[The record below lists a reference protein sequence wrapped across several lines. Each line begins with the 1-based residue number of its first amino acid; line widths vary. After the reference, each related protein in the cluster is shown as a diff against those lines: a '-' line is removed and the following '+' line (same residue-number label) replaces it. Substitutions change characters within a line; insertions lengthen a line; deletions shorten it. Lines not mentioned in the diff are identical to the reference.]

1 MSKIPPQRISA
12 LFHVFKLF
20 NSNHVI
26 YNFIIYNLQISIFGA
41 KVRKIPLPLF
51 LSLKCC
57 HIMNKLLKLS
67 CLSLFLALVICSCSS
82 PQKYSYETVPN
93 DPLKAR
99 IYTLDNGLKV
109 YLTVNK
115 ETPRIQT
122 FIAVRVGGKNDP
134 AETTGLAHYFEHLMF
149 KGTDK
154 YGTQDYATEKPLLDQ
169 IEQQFEIYRKTTDE
183 TERKAIYHTIDSL
196 SYEASKYAIP
206 NEYDKLMAA
215 IGSTG
220 SNAYTW
226 YDQTVYQE
234 DIPSN
239 QIENW
244 AKIQADRFENNVIR
258 GFHTELEAVYE
269 EKNMSLTRDNS
280 KIQEAI
286 FSSLFPKH
294 PYGTQTVLGT
304 QENLKNPSI
313 TNIKNYYKQWYVPNN
328 MAICMS
334 GDLDPDETIAMI
346 DKYFGSLK
354 PNPELPKLDL
364 PKEDPITAPIVK
376 EVLGPD
382 AESVALAWRFPGASS
397 KDFEIL
403 QVVSQVL
410 YNGQAGLIDLNLNQ
424 QQKVLNSYG
433 YPMGL
438 ADYSALILGGQ
449 PKQGQTLEEVKD
461 LLLSEIKKLRTGEFD
476 EKMLQANINNFKLNE
491 LQSME
496 SNEGRADMFVNSFID
511 GTNWED
517 EVTAIDRMAKLT
529 KEDIAAFANQYL
541 KEDNYAVIY
550 KKQGKDPNEK
560 KMTKPEITP
569 IVSNR
574 DVTSPFLTSIQES
587 VVKPIEPVF
596 LDFKKDMS
604 QLTAKSDI
612 PVLYKQNV
620 ANDLFQLIYVFDM
633 GNNND
638 KALGTAFDYLEYLG
652 TSDMTPEELKSE
664 FYRLACTF
672 YVSPGNERTYVVLSG
687 LNENMPAAMQLFE
700 KLLADAQVNKE
711 AYENLVE
718 DILKART
725 DAKLNQGKNFSR
737 LMNYA
742 MYGPQSPATNVLTEA
757 ELISMNP
764 QELVDRIHNQNNY
777 KHRILYYGPSSSK
790 DLLATID
797 QYHQVPAVLKD
808 IPAGNEYPYLET
820 PTTKVLIAPYE
831 AKQIYMAQI
840 SNLDKK
846 YDPAIEPTRELYNEY
861 FGGGMNSIVF
871 QEMRETRGLAYSA
884 WAGMLPPNYLKY
896 PYTIRT
902 QIATQ
907 NDKMIDAV
915 NTFNDIINNMPES
928 EAAFKLAKEGL
939 INRMRTDR
947 IIKSD
952 IIWTYINAQDLGQNV
967 DPRIKLYND
976 VQTMTLKDIVDFQK
990 EWVKGRTYVY
1000 CILGDKKDLDMN
1012 KLKAVGP
1019 IEELTQQQIFGY

>member
-1 MSKIPPQRISA
+1 M
-12 LFHVFKLF
+12 
-20 NSNHVI
+20 
-26 YNFIIYNLQISIFGA
+26 
-41 KVRKIPLPLF
+41 
-51 LSLKCC
+51 
-57 HIMNKLLKLS
+57 
-67 CLSLFLALVICSCSS
+67 
-82 PQKYSYETVPN
+82 
-93 DPLKAR
+93 
-99 IYTLDNGLKV
+99 
-109 YLTVNK
+109 
-115 ETPRIQT
+115 
-122 FIAVRVGGKNDP
+122 GGKNDP

-154 YGTQDYATEKPLLDQ
+154 FGTQDYATEKPLLDA

-183 TERKAIYHTIDSL
+183 AERKAIYHTIDSL

-244 AKIQADRFENNVIR
+244 AKIQSDRFENNVIR

-269 EKNMSLTRDNS
+269 EKNMSLTRDNE
-280 KIQEAI
+280 KVQEAI

-334 GDLDPDETIAMI
+334 GDLDPEKTIALI
-346 DKYFGSLK
+346 DKYFGRQQ
-354 PNPELPKLDL
+354 PNPELPKLNL
-364 PKEDPITAPIVK
+364 PKEEPISQPVVK
-376 EVLGPD
+376 DVLGPD
-382 AESVALAWRFPGASS
+382 AESIALAWRFPGASD
-397 KDFEIL
+397 KDFETL

-410 YNGQAGLIDLNLNQ
+410 YNGTAGLIDLNLNQ

-438 ADYSALILGGQ
+438 ADYSVLLLGGL
-449 PKQGQTLEEVKD
+449 PKQGQTLDEVKD
-461 LLLSEIKKLRTGEFD
+461 LLLKEINKLRTGDFD
-476 EKMLQANINNFKLNE
+476 DKMLEANINNFKLAQ

-496 SNEGRADMFVNSFID
+496 SNEGRADMFVSSFIN
-511 GTNWED
+511 GTDWKD
-517 EVTAIDRMAKLT
+517 EVNAIDRMSKLT
-529 KEDIAAFANQYL
+529 KEDIVAFANKYL
-541 KEDNYAVIY
+541 KENNYAAIY

-569 IVSNR
+569 IISNR
-574 DVTSPFLTSIQES
+574 DVASPFLVEIQES
-587 VVKPIEPVF
+587 AVQPIEPVF
-596 LDFKKDMS
+596 LDFKKDLN

-612 PVLYKQNV
+612 PILYKQNV
-620 ANDLFQLIYVFDM
+620 TNDLFQLIYVFDM
-633 GNNND
+633 GNNHD

-672 YVSPGNERTYVVLSG
+672 FVSPGNERTYVVLSG
-687 LNENMPAAMQLFE
+687 LNENMPDAMQLFE
-700 KLLADAQVNKE
+700 KLLADAQVNQE
-711 AYENLVE
+711 AYINMAG
-718 DILKART
+718 DILKARA
-725 DAKLNQGKNFSR
+725 DEKLNQGKNFSR
-737 LMNYA
+737 LMSYA
-742 MYGPQSPATNVLTEA
+742 MYGPDSPTTNLLTEA
-757 ELISMNP
+757 ELTKLNP
-764 QELVDRIHNQNNY
+764 QELVDRIHNQNSY

-790 DLLATID
+790 DLLAIIN
-797 QYHQVPAVLKD
+797 QHHQVPETLKD

-820 PTTKVLIAPYE
+820 PATKVLIAPYD

-846 YDPAIEPTRELYNEY
+846 YNPAIEPVRELYNEY

-884 WAGMLPPNYLKY
+884 WAGMMAPSYLKY
-896 PYTIRT
+896 PYVLRT

-928 EAAFKLAKEGL
+928 EAAFKLAKDGL

-947 IIKSD
+947 IIKGD
-952 IIWTYINAQDLGQNV
+952 IIWSYIDAQDLGQSV

-976 VQTMTLKDIVDFQK
+976 VQNMTLKDIADFQK
-990 EWVKGRTYVY
+990 QWVKGRTYVY
-1000 CILGDKKDLDMN
+1000 CILGDKKDLELD
-1012 KLKAVGP
+1012 KLKTVGP
-1019 IEELTQQQIFGY
+1019 IEELTQKQIFGY

>member
-1 MSKIPPQRISA
+1 
-12 LFHVFKLF
+12 
-20 NSNHVI
+20 
-26 YNFIIYNLQISIFGA
+26 
-41 KVRKIPLPLF
+41 
-51 LSLKCC
+51 
-57 HIMNKLLKLS
+57 MNKRLKLS
-67 CLSLFLALVICSCSS
+67 CFSLLLALVIGSCSA
-82 PQKYSYETVPN
+82 PEKYSYETVPY

-154 YGTQDYATEKPLLDQ
+154 FGTQDYATEKPLLDA

-183 TERKAIYHTIDSL
+183 AERKAIYHTIDSL

-244 AKIQADRFENNVIR
+244 AKIQSDRFENNVIR

-269 EKNMSLTRDNS
+269 EKNMSLTRDNE
-280 KIQEAI
+280 KVQEAI

-334 GDLDPDETIAMI
+334 GDLDPEKTIALI
-346 DKYFGSLK
+346 DKYFGRQQ
-354 PNPELPKLDL
+354 PNPELPKLNL
-364 PKEDPITAPIVK
+364 PKEEPISQPVVK
-376 EVLGPD
+376 DVLGPD
-382 AESVALAWRFPGASS
+382 AESIALAWRFPGASD
-397 KDFEIL
+397 KDFETL

-410 YNGQAGLIDLNLNQ
+410 YNGTAGLIDLNLNQ

-438 ADYSALILGGQ
+438 ADYSVLLLGGL
-449 PKQGQTLEEVKD
+449 PKQGQTLDEVKD
-461 LLLSEIKKLRTGEFD
+461 LLLKEINKLRTGDFD
-476 EKMLQANINNFKLNE
+476 DKMLEANINNFKLAQ

-496 SNEGRADMFVNSFID
+496 SNEGRADMFVSSFIN
-511 GTNWED
+511 GTDWKD
-517 EVTAIDRMAKLT
+517 EVNAIDRMSKLT
-529 KEDIAAFANQYL
+529 KEDIVAFANKYL
-541 KEDNYAVIY
+541 KENNYAAIY

-569 IVSNR
+569 IISNR
-574 DVTSPFLTSIQES
+574 DVASPFLAEIQES
-587 VVKPIEPVF
+587 AVQPIEPVF
-596 LDFKKDMS
+596 LDFKKDLN

-612 PVLYKQNV
+612 PILYKQNV
-620 ANDLFQLIYVFDM
+620 TNDLFQLIYVFDM
-633 GNNND
+633 GNNHD

-672 YVSPGNERTYVVLSG
+672 FVSPGNERTYVVLSG
-687 LNENMPAAMQLFE
+687 LNENMPDAMQLFE
-700 KLLADAQVNKE
+700 KLLADAQVNQE
-711 AYENLVE
+711 AYISMAG
-718 DILKART
+718 DILKARA
-725 DAKLNQGKNFSR
+725 DEKLNQGKNFSR
-737 LMNYA
+737 LMSYA
-742 MYGPQSPATNVLTEA
+742 MYGPDSPTTNLLTEA
-757 ELISMNP
+757 ELTKLNP
-764 QELVDRIHNQNNY
+764 QELVDRIHNQNSY

-790 DLLATID
+790 DLLAIIN
-797 QYHQVPAVLKD
+797 QHHQVPETLKD

-820 PTTKVLIAPYE
+820 PATKVLIAPYD

-846 YDPAIEPTRELYNEY
+846 YDPAIEPVRELYNEY

-884 WAGMLPPNYLKY
+884 WAGMMAPSYLKY
-896 PYTIRT
+896 PYVLRT

-928 EAAFKLAKEGL
+928 EAAFKLAKDGL

-947 IIKSD
+947 IIKGD
-952 IIWTYINAQDLGQNV
+952 IIWSYIDAQDLGQSV

-976 VQTMTLKDIVDFQK
+976 VQNMTLKDIADFQK
-990 EWVKGRTYVY
+990 QWVKGRTYVY
-1000 CILGDKKDLDMN
+1000 CILGDKKDLELD
-1012 KLKAVGP
+1012 KLKTIGP
-1019 IEELTQQQIFGY
+1019 IEELTQKQIFGY

>member
-1 MSKIPPQRISA
+1 
-12 LFHVFKLF
+12 
-20 NSNHVI
+20 
-26 YNFIIYNLQISIFGA
+26 
-41 KVRKIPLPLF
+41 
-51 LSLKCC
+51 
-57 HIMNKLLKLS
+57 MNKLLKLS
-67 CLSLFLALVICSCSS
+67 CLSLFLALVMSSCSS
-82 PQKYSYETVPN
+82 QKKYSYETVPN

-122 FIAVRVGGKNDP
+122 FIAVRVSGKNDP

-154 YGTQDYATEKPLLDQ
+154 YGTQDYAAEKPLLDQ
-169 IEQQFEIYRKTTDE
+169 IEQQFEIYRQTTDE
-183 TERKAIYHTIDSL
+183 AERKAIYHTIDSL

-215 IGSTG
+215 IGSSG

-280 KIQEAI
+280 KVQEAI

-334 GDLDPDETIAMI
+334 GDLDPDETIALI
-346 DKYFGSLK
+346 DKYFGGLK
-354 PNPELPKLDL
+354 PNPELPKLNL

-376 EVLGPD
+376 EVLGP
-382 AESVALAWRFPGASS
+382 ESVALAWRFPGLAS
-397 KDFEIL
+397 KDFEVL

-410 YNGQAGLIDLNLNQ
+410 YNGKAGLIDLDLNQ

-438 ADYSALILGGQ
+438 ADYSAFILGGL

-461 LLLSEIKKLRTGEFD
+461 LLLNEIKKLRAGEFD
-476 EKMLQANINNFKLNE
+476 EKMLQANINNFKLYE

-496 SNEGRADMFVNSFID
+496 SNEGRADIFVNSFIN

-529 KEDIAAFANQYL
+529 KEDIVAFADKYL
-541 KEDNYAVIY
+541 KEDNYAVVY

-574 DVTSPFLTSIQES
+574 DVASPFLTSIQENA
-587 VVKPIEPVF
+587 VKPIEPVF

-612 PVLYKQNV
+612 PVLYKQNTT
-620 ANDLFQLIYVFDM
+620 NDLFQLIYVFDM

-711 AYENLVE
+711 AYNNLVG
-718 DILKART
+718 DILKARA
-725 DAKLNQGKNFSR
+725 DAKLNQGQNFSR

-742 MYGPQSPATNVLTEA
+742 MYGPKSPATNLLTEA
-757 ELISMNP
+757 ELASMNP

-790 DLLATID
+790 DLLATIE
-797 QYHQVPAVLKD
+797 QYHQVPATLKD
-808 IPAGNEYPYLET
+808 IPAGNEYSYLET
-820 PTTKVLIAPYE
+820 PATKVLVAPYE

-884 WAGMLPPNYLKY
+884 WAGIMPPSYLKY

-952 IIWTYINAQDLGQNV
+952 IIWTYINAQDLGQSV

-1019 IEELTQQQIFGY
+1019 IEELTQEQIFGY

>member
-1 MSKIPPQRISA
+1 
-12 LFHVFKLF
+12 
-20 NSNHVI
+20 
-26 YNFIIYNLQISIFGA
+26 
-41 KVRKIPLPLF
+41 
-51 LSLKCC
+51 
-57 HIMNKLLKLS
+57 MNKLLKLS
-67 CLSLFLALVICSCSS
+67 CLSLFLALVMSSCSS
-82 PQKYSYETVPN
+82 QKKYSYETVPN

-154 YGTQDYATEKPLLDQ
+154 YGTQDYAAEKPLLDQ
-169 IEQQFEIYRKTTDE
+169 IEQQFEIYRQTTDE
-183 TERKAIYHTIDSL
+183 AERKAIYHTIDSL

-215 IGSTG
+215 IGSSG

-280 KIQEAI
+280 KVQEAI

-334 GDLDPDETIAMI
+334 GDLDPDETIALI

-354 PNPELPKLDL
+354 PNPELPKLNL
-364 PKEDPITAPIVK
+364 PKEDPITAPVVK

-382 AESVALAWRFPGASS
+382 AESVALAWRFPGLAS
-397 KDFEIL
+397 KDFEVL

-410 YNGQAGLIDLNLNQ
+410 YNGKAGLIDLDLNQ

-438 ADYSALILGGQ
+438 ADYSAFILGGL

-461 LLLSEIKKLRTGEFD
+461 LLLNEIKKLRAGEFD
-476 EKMLQANINNFKLNE
+476 EKMLQANINNFKLYE

-496 SNEGRADMFVNSFID
+496 SNEGRADIFVNSFIN
-511 GTNWED
+511 GTNWKD

-529 KEDIAAFANQYL
+529 KEDIVAFADKYL
-541 KEDNYAVIY
+541 KEDNYAVVY

-574 DVTSPFLTSIQES
+574 DVASPFLTSIQENA
-587 VVKPIEPVF
+587 VKPIEPVF

-612 PVLYKQNV
+612 PVLYKQNTT
-620 ANDLFQLIYVFDM
+620 NDLFQLIYVFDM

-700 KLLADAQVNKE
+700 KLLADAQANKE
-711 AYENLVE
+711 AYNNLVG
-718 DILKART
+718 DILKARA
-725 DAKLNQGKNFSR
+725 DAKLNQGQNFSR

-742 MYGPQSPATNVLTEA
+742 MYGPKSPATNLLTEA
-757 ELISMNP
+757 ELASMNP

-777 KHRILYYGPSSSK
+777 KHRILYYGPSSK

-797 QYHQVPAVLKD
+797 QYHQVPATLKD
-808 IPAGNEYPYLET
+808 IPAGNEFSYLET
-820 PTTKVLIAPYE
+820 PATKVLVAPYE

-884 WAGMLPPNYLKY
+884 WAGIMPPSYLKY

-952 IIWTYINAQDLGQNV
+952 IIWTYINAQDLGQSV

-1019 IEELTQQQIFGY
+1019 IEELTQEQIFGY

>member
-1 MSKIPPQRISA
+1 
-12 LFHVFKLF
+12 
-20 NSNHVI
+20 
-26 YNFIIYNLQISIFGA
+26 
-41 KVRKIPLPLF
+41 
-51 LSLKCC
+51 
-57 HIMNKLLKLS
+57 MNKRLKLS
-67 CLSLFLALVICSCSS
+67 CFSLLLALVIGSCSA
-82 PQKYSYETVPN
+82 PEKYSYETVPN

-154 YGTQDYATEKPLLDQ
+154 FGTQDYATEKPLLDA

-183 TERKAIYHTIDSL
+183 AERKAIYHTIDSL

-244 AKIQADRFENNVIR
+244 AKIQSDRFENNVIR

-269 EKNMSLTRDNS
+269 EKNMSLTRDNE
-280 KIQEAI
+280 KVQEAI

-334 GDLDPDETIAMI
+334 GDLDPEKTIALI
-346 DKYFGSLK
+346 DKYFGQQQ
-354 PNPELPKLDL
+354 PNPELPKLNL
-364 PKEDPITAPIVK
+364 PKEEPISQPVVK
-376 EVLGPD
+376 DILGPD
-382 AESVALAWRFPGASS
+382 AESIALAWRFPGASD
-397 KDFEIL
+397 KDFETL

-410 YNGQAGLIDLNLNQ
+410 YNGTAGLIDLNLNQ

-438 ADYSALILGGQ
+438 ADYSVLLLGGL
-449 PKQGQTLEEVKD
+449 PKQGQTLDEVKD
-461 LLLSEIKKLRTGEFD
+461 LLLKEINKLRTGDFD
-476 EKMLQANINNFKLNE
+476 DKMLEANINNFKLAE

-496 SNEGRADMFVNSFID
+496 SNEGRADMFVSSFIN
-511 GTNWED
+511 GTDWKD
-517 EVTAIDRMAKLT
+517 EVNAIDRMSKLT
-529 KEDIAAFANQYL
+529 KEDIVAFANKYL
-541 KEDNYAVIY
+541 KENNYAAIY

-569 IVSNR
+569 IISNR
-574 DVTSPFLTSIQES
+574 DVASPFLAEIQES
-587 VVKPIEPVF
+587 AVQPIEPVF
-596 LDFKKDMS
+596 LDFKKDLN

-612 PVLYKQNV
+612 PILYKQNV
-620 ANDLFQLIYVFDM
+620 TNDLFQLIYVFDM
-633 GNNND
+633 GNNHD

-672 YVSPGNERTYVVLSG
+672 FVSPGNERTYVVLSG
-687 LNENMPAAMQLFE
+687 LNENMPDAMQLFE
-700 KLLADAQVNKE
+700 KLLADAQVNQE
-711 AYENLVE
+711 AYINMAG
-718 DILKART
+718 DILKARA
-725 DAKLNQGKNFSR
+725 DEKLNQGKNFSR
-737 LMNYA
+737 LVSYA
-742 MYGPQSPATNVLTEA
+742 MYGPDSPTTNLLTEA
-757 ELISMNP
+757 ELTKLNP
-764 QELVDRIHNQNNY
+764 QELVDRIHNQNSY

-790 DLLATID
+790 DLLAIIN
-797 QYHQVPAVLKD
+797 QHHQIPETLKD

-820 PTTKVLIAPYE
+820 PATKVLIAPYD

-846 YDPAIEPTRELYNEY
+846 YDPAIEPVRELYNEY

-884 WAGMLPPNYLKY
+884 WAGMMAPSYLKY
-896 PYTIRT
+896 PYVLRT

-928 EAAFKLAKEGL
+928 EAAFKLAKDGL
-939 INRMRTDR
+939 MNRMRTDR
-947 IIKSD
+947 IIKGD
-952 IIWTYINAQDLGQNV
+952 IIWSYIDAQDLGQNV

-976 VQTMTLKDIVDFQK
+976 VQNMTLKDIADFQK
-990 EWVKGRTYVY
+990 QWVKGRTYVY
-1000 CILGDKKDLDMN
+1000 CILGDKKDLELD
-1012 KLKAVGP
+1012 KLKTVGP
-1019 IEELTQQQIFGY
+1019 IEELTQKQIFGY

>member
-1 MSKIPPQRISA
+1 
-12 LFHVFKLF
+12 
-20 NSNHVI
+20 
-26 YNFIIYNLQISIFGA
+26 
-41 KVRKIPLPLF
+41 
-51 LSLKCC
+51 
-57 HIMNKLLKLS
+57 MNKRLKLS
-67 CLSLFLALVICSCSS
+67 CFSLLLALVIGSCSA
-82 PQKYSYETVPN
+82 PEKYSYETVPN

-154 YGTQDYATEKPLLDQ
+154 FGTQDYATEKPLLDA

-183 TERKAIYHTIDSL
+183 AERKAIYHTIDSL

-244 AKIQADRFENNVIR
+244 AKIQSDRFENNVIR

-280 KIQEAI
+280 KVQEAI

-334 GDLDPDETIAMI
+334 GDLDPEKTIALI
-346 DKYFGSLK
+346 DQYFGQQQ
-354 PNPELPKLDL
+354 PNPELPKLNL
-364 PKEDPITAPIVK
+364 PKEEPISQPVVK
-376 EVLGPD
+376 DVLGPD
-382 AESVALAWRFPGASS
+382 AESIALAWRFPGASD
-397 KDFEIL
+397 KDFETL

-410 YNGQAGLIDLNLNQ
+410 YNGAAGLIDLNLNQ

-438 ADYSALILGGQ
+438 ADYSVLLLGGL
-449 PKQGQTLEEVKD
+449 PKQGQTLDEVKD
-461 LLLSEIKKLRTGEFD
+461 LLLKEISKLRTGDFD
-476 EKMLQANINNFKLNE
+476 DKMLEANINNFKLAE

-496 SNEGRADMFVNSFID
+496 SNEGRADMFVSSFIN
-511 GTNWED
+511 GTDWKD
-517 EVTAIDRMAKLT
+517 EVSAIDRMSKLT
-529 KEDIAAFANQYL
+529 KEDIVAFANKYL
-541 KEDNYAVIY
+541 KEDNYAAIY
-550 KKQGKDPNEK
+550 KKQGKDPDEK

-569 IVSNR
+569 IISNR
-574 DVTSPFLTSIQES
+574 DVASPFLVEVQES
-587 VVKPIEPVF
+587 AVQPIEPVF
-596 LDFKKDMS
+596 LDFKKDLN

-633 GNNND
+633 GNNHD

-672 YVSPGNERTYVVLSG
+672 YVNPGSERTYVVLSG

-700 KLLADAQVNKE
+700 KLLADAQVNQE
-711 AYENLVE
+711 AYTNMTG
-718 DILKART
+718 DILKARA
-725 DAKLNQGKNFSR
+725 DAKLNQGKSFSR
-737 LMNYA
+737 LVSYA
-742 MYGPQSPATNVLTEA
+742 MYGPDSPTTNLLTEA
-757 ELISMNP
+757 ELANMNP
-764 QELVDRIHNQNNY
+764 QELVDRIHNQNSY

-790 DLLATID
+790 DLLATIN
-797 QYHQVPAVLKD
+797 QYHQVPETLKD

-820 PTTKVLIAPYE
+820 PATKILVAPYD

-846 YDPAIEPTRELYNEY
+846 YDPAIEPVRELYNEY

-884 WAGMLPPNYLKY
+884 WAGMMPPSYLKY
-896 PYTIRT
+896 PYVLRT

-928 EAAFKLAKEGL
+928 EAAFKLAKDGL

-947 IIKSD
+947 IIKGD
-952 IIWTYINAQDLGQNV
+952 IIWSYIDAQDLGQSV

-976 VQTMTLKDIVDFQK
+976 VQNMTLKDIADFQK
-990 EWVKGRTYVY
+990 QWVKGRTYVY
-1000 CILGDKKDLDMN
+1000 CILGDKKDLELD
-1012 KLKAVGP
+1012 KLKTVGP
-1019 IEELTQQQIFGY
+1019 IEELTQKQIFGY

>member
-1 MSKIPPQRISA
+1 
-12 LFHVFKLF
+12 
-20 NSNHVI
+20 
-26 YNFIIYNLQISIFGA
+26 
-41 KVRKIPLPLF
+41 
-51 LSLKCC
+51 
-57 HIMNKLLKLS
+57 MNKRLKLS
-67 CLSLFLALVICSCSS
+67 CFSLLLALVIGSCSA
-82 PQKYSYETVPN
+82 PEKYSYETVPN

-122 FIAVRVGGKNDP
+122 FVAVRVGGKNDP

-154 YGTQDYATEKPLLDQ
+154 FGTQDYATEKPLLDA

-183 TERKAIYHTIDSL
+183 AERKAIYHTIDSL

-244 AKIQADRFENNVIR
+244 AKIQSDRFENNVIR

-269 EKNMSLTRDNS
+269 EKNMSLTRDNE
-280 KIQEAI
+280 KVQEAI

-334 GDLDPDETIAMI
+334 GDLDPEKTIALI
-346 DKYFGSLK
+346 DKYFGRQQ
-354 PNPELPKLDL
+354 PNPELPKLNL
-364 PKEDPITAPIVK
+364 PKEEPISQPVVK
-376 EVLGPD
+376 DVLGPD
-382 AESVALAWRFPGASS
+382 AESIALAWRFPGASD
-397 KDFEIL
+397 KDFETL

-410 YNGQAGLIDLNLNQ
+410 YNGTAGLIDLNLNQ

-438 ADYSALILGGQ
+438 ADYSVLLLGGL
-449 PKQGQTLEEVKD
+449 PKQGQTLDEVKD
-461 LLLSEIKKLRTGEFD
+461 LLLKEINKLRTGDFD
-476 EKMLQANINNFKLNE
+476 DKMLEANINNFKLAQ

-496 SNEGRADMFVNSFID
+496 SNEGRADMFVSSFIN
-511 GTNWED
+511 GTDWKD
-517 EVTAIDRMAKLT
+517 EVNAIDRMSKLT
-529 KEDIAAFANQYL
+529 KEDIVAFANKYL
-541 KEDNYAVIY
+541 KENNYAAIY

-569 IVSNR
+569 IISNR
-574 DVTSPFLTSIQES
+574 DVASPFLAEIQES
-587 VVKPIEPVF
+587 AVQPIEPVF
-596 LDFKKDMS
+596 LDFKKDLN

-612 PVLYKQNV
+612 PILYKQNV
-620 ANDLFQLIYVFDM
+620 TNDLFQLIYVFDM
-633 GNNND
+633 GNNHD

-672 YVSPGNERTYVVLSG
+672 FVSPGNERTYVVLSG
-687 LNENMPAAMQLFE
+687 LNENMPDAMQLFE
-700 KLLADAQVNKE
+700 KLLADAQVNQE
-711 AYENLVE
+711 AYINMAG
-718 DILKART
+718 DILKARA
-725 DAKLNQGKNFSR
+725 DEKLNQGKNFSR
-737 LMNYA
+737 LMSYA
-742 MYGPQSPATNVLTEA
+742 MYGPDSPTTNLLTEA
-757 ELISMNP
+757 ELTKLNP
-764 QELVDRIHNQNNY
+764 QELVDRIHNQNSY

-790 DLLATID
+790 DLLAIIN
-797 QYHQVPAVLKD
+797 QHHQVPETLKD

-820 PTTKVLIAPYE
+820 PATKVLIAPYD

-846 YDPAIEPTRELYNEY
+846 YDPAIEPVRELYNEY

-884 WAGMLPPNYLKY
+884 WAGMMVPSYLKY
-896 PYTIRT
+896 PYVLRT

-928 EAAFKLAKEGL
+928 EAAFKLAKDGL

-947 IIKSD
+947 IIKGD
-952 IIWTYINAQDLGQNV
+952 IIWSYIDAQDLGQSV

-976 VQTMTLKDIVDFQK
+976 VQNMTLKDIADFQK
-990 EWVKGRTYVY
+990 QWVKGRTYVY
-1000 CILGDKKDLDMN
+1000 CILGDKKDLELD
-1012 KLKAVGP
+1012 KLKTVGP
-1019 IEELTQQQIFGY
+1019 IEELTQKQIFGY

>member
-1 MSKIPPQRISA
+1 
-12 LFHVFKLF
+12 
-20 NSNHVI
+20 
-26 YNFIIYNLQISIFGA
+26 
-41 KVRKIPLPLF
+41 
-51 LSLKCC
+51 
-57 HIMNKLLKLS
+57 MNKRLKLS

-82 PQKYSYETVPN
+82 QKKYSYETVPN

-154 YGTQDYATEKPLLDQ
+154 FGTQDYATEKPLLDA

-183 TERKAIYHTIDSL
+183 AERKAIYHTIDSL

-215 IGSTG
+215 IGATG

-280 KIQEAI
+280 KVQEAI

-334 GDLDPDETIAMI
+334 GDLDPDATIALI
-346 DKYFGSLK
+346 DKYFGGLK

-364 PKEDPITAPIVK
+364 PKEAPITQPVVK

-382 AESVALAWRFPGASS
+382 AESVALAWRFPGVSD

-410 YNGQAGLIDLNLNQ
+410 YNGKAGLIDLDLNQ

-438 ADYSALILGGQ
+438 ADYSALLLGGL

-461 LLLSEIKKLRTGEFD
+461 LLLSEIKKLRAGEFD
-476 EKMLQANINNFKLNE
+476 EKMLEANINNFKLGE
-491 LQSME
+491 LQNME
-496 SNEGRADMFVNSFID
+496 SNEGRADMFVNSFIN
-511 GTNWED
+511 GTDWKN

-529 KEDIAAFANQYL
+529 KEDIVAFANKYL

-569 IVSNR
+569 IITNR
-574 DVTSPFLTSIQES
+574 DVTSPFLVEVQES
-587 VVKPIEPVF
+587 AVKPIEPVF
-596 LDFKKDMS
+596 LDYQKDMS
-604 QLTAKSDI
+604 QLKAKSDI

-633 GNNND
+633 GNNHD

-687 LNENMPAAMQLFE
+687 LNENMPAAVQLFE

-711 AYENLVE
+711 AYTNMTS
-718 DILKART
+718 DILKARS
-725 DAKLNQGKNFSR
+725 DAKLNQGQNFSR
-737 LMNYA
+737 LMSFA
-742 MYGPQSPATNVLTEA
+742 MYGPKSPATNLLTEA
-757 ELISMNP
+757 ELTNMNP
-764 QELVDRIHNQNNY
+764 QELVDRIHNQNSY

-790 DLLATID
+790 DLLATIN
-797 QYHQVPAVLKD
+797 QYHQVPAALKD
-808 IPAGNEYPYLET
+808 IPAGNEYSYLET
-820 PTTKVLIAPYE
+820 PVTKVLVAPYD

-846 YDPAIEPTRELYNEY
+846 YDPAIEPIRALYDEY

-884 WAGMLPPNYLKY
+884 WASIMPPSYLKY
-896 PYTIRT
+896 PYVLRT

-915 NTFNDIINNMPES
+915 TTFNDIINNMPES
-928 EAAFKLAKEGL
+928 EAAFKLAKDGL
-939 INRMRTDR
+939 TNRLRTER
-947 IIKSD
+947 IIKGD
-952 IIWTYINAQDLGQNV
+952 IIWSYINAQDLGQNV

-976 VQTMTLKDIVDFQK
+976 IQNMSLKDIVDFQK
-990 EWVKGRTYVY
+990 QWVKGRTYVY
-1000 CILGDKKDLDMN
+1000 CILGDKKDLELD

-1019 IEELTQQQIFGY
+1019 IEELTQEQIFGY